1 MEKKPQQT
9 APDSGSSTENMKTKP
24 TEPSTENDHEP
35 NTKIE
40 KNGAQPT
47 DAEEK
52 ATSDLRVEF
61 EIHADKKDVDSR
73 IDLHADEYARKARIP
88 GFRTGMVPVDV
99 IKSRYRKL
107 LIDEALNDVIE
118 SFVSDKIR
126 SEKLQ
131 VISRP
136 EVKDVKY
143 EEGGDLHA
151 TVIVE
156 ILPEVKL
163 PDLEAMTVEV
173 PKDQLPDEAFSEED
187 QIDQFLERNRRREK
201 VEDRPVDAGDFVSVK
216 HQARNR
222 KTRKMSPR
230 KPMYVHVSSEEAA
243 EIPDIDKEIMGKN
256 LLEEVVFTREYPAD
270 FSRKSWAGNTMEH
283 HVTIEEIFI
292 MKKPELNS
300 EMLKSM
306 GFEDRNAFVEKLKS
320 EYSAYILKARQD
332 RVIASI
338 VEHLTES
345 IEFPVPQSLVHQEML
360 QTAQRNPA
368 MMQARDEAEKE
379 LRIRE
384 LEQVSTRNIRFS
396 LILEAAK
403 EAFKVKVD
411 AEALETKFKEMAE
424 SNNVPL
430 KEVRKYYAPSERRQ
444 QIMDSMERDR
454 TLEILQEKITI
465 KEV

>member
-1 MEKKPQQT
+1 MEKTTQQT
-9 APDSGSSTENMKTKP
+9 ATDSGSSTENKETQPTDSSIKND
-24 TEPSTENDHEP
+24 TEPNM
-35 NTKIE
+35 
-40 KNGAQPT
+40 KNGESQAQPT
-47 DAEEK
+47 EAEEK
-52 ATSDLRVEF
+52 ATSDLWIEF

-73 IDLHADEYARKARIP
+73 IDRHADEYARKARIP

-99 IKSRYRKL
+99 VKSRYRKL

-151 TVIVE
+151 TVVVE

-163 PDLEAMTVEV
+163 PDLGTVTVEV
-173 PKDQLPDEAFSEED
+173 PVDQLPNEDFKEED

-201 VEDRPVDAGDFVSVK
+201 VEDRPVNAGDFVSVK
-216 HQARNR
+216 HQARNL
-222 KTRKMSPR
+222 KTHKMSPR

-243 EIPDIDKEIMGKN
+243 EIPDIDKEIIGRN
-256 LLEEVVFTREYPAD
+256 LNEEVVFTREFPAD
-270 FSRKSWAGNTMEH
+270 FARKSWAGNTMEH

-292 MKKPELNS
+292 MKKPELDS
-300 EMLKSM
+300 EMLKTM
-306 GFEDRNAFVEKLKS
+306 GFDDRKAFVEKLKS
-320 EYSAYILKARQD
+320 EYSAYIRKARQD
-332 RVIASI
+332 RIIASI

-368 MMQARDEAEKE
+368 MMQARDEAEKGQ
-379 LRIRE
+379 RIQE
-384 LEQVSTRNIRFS
+384 LEQVATRNIRFS

-403 EAFKVKVD
+403 EEFKVKVD

-430 KEVRKYYAPSERRQ
+430 KEVRKYYAPAERRQ